1 MRHCP
6 PEPPVIPP
14 QSESELQVSK
24 VKTTK
29 VKALIWW
36 IFEKTYATI
45 LRLDLSIT
53 IVLFSID
60 VKK

>member
-1 MRHCP
+1 
-6 PEPPVIPP
+6 
-14 QSESELQVSK
+14 VSK

-45 LRLDLSIT
+45 LRLGLSIT